1 MICFN
6 SSRVYVES
14 PEVLRFALVLVTSTD
29 RNMWKFKPFAQ
40 KEPAA
45 AGLEA
50 QDTSHPSKQYALKHM
65 VCNDDES
72 LELVMKEISV
82 LKSLRGHPN
91 VVTLYAHGI
100 LDMGRGKK
108 EALLAMEFCGKSLV
122 EVLESRGGGAGYFEE
137 KQALAVFRDVCNAVF
152 AMHCQSPRIA
162 HRDLKAENLLLS
174 SDGQWK
180 LCDFGSVSTNHKV
193 FERAEE
199 MGIEEDNIR
208 KHTTPGYRAPE
219 MWDLF
224 RREVISE
231 KVDIWALGCLLFRI
245 CYFKNAFDGESKLQI
260 LNGNYRIPESP
271 KYSSSVTDLIKDM
284 LQGSP
289 DERPDIT
296 QIWFRVNELLP
307 VNLQKSLPDQPP
319 EMGSS
324 KPASK
329 SSPAPRRSPPPPPPS
344 SGEPASSGGPLG
356 AFWATQHAKTS
367 VVSED
372 NKGMPIYDEPN
383 SHNSHHQP
391 NKTSPAATNNRSR
404 VSKDDF
410 DTAKLDN
417 GNKPSKEE
425 ALEAEV
431 ERLKEELKRTKSEKA
446 EITAKFEKLSAICR
460 SQRQE
465 LQDLKQT
472 IASKTVSSSPS
483 RYSPGMR
490 STSSTPS
497 RDKGNNNES
506 VRSKSKPASASQG
519 FERWG
524 FETESFRAAA
534 SPSSASA
541 TTTAQRSV
549 SSGSSSQRL
558 GNTKMREN
566 QKAAQPAGW
575 AGF

>member
-1 MICFN
+1 MI
-6 SSRVYVES
+6 
-14 PEVLRFALVLVTSTD
+14 
-29 RNMWKFKPFAQ
+29 
-40 KEPAA
+40 
-45 AGLEA
+45 
-50 QDTSHPSKQYALKHM
+50 
-65 VCNDDES
+65 CNDDES

-152 AMHCQSPRIA
+152 AMHCQ
-162 HRDLKAENLLLS
+162 DLKAENLLLS

-231 KVDIWALGCLLFRI
+231 KVDIWVCHLKTLFNFSPEVDTKVSVFTMFQALGCLLFRI

-497 RDKGNNNES
+497 RDKVEGTVWDLQQDRSDWSTGSSDPNSWQPFSDASKGNNNES

-534 SPSSASA
+534 SQSSASA